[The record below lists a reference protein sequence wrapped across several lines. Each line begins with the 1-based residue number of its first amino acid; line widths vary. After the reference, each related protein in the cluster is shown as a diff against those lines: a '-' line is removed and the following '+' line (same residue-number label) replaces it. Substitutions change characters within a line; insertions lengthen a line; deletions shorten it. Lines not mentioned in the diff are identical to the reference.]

1 MINNEQ
7 TKDVLKR
14 IEDLYKYLQIEKKK
28 IEIINEDEKTA
39 APEFWNDP
47 KEAEVFLKQ
56 LRGKKRWVED
66 YNEIKIHLK
75 TYRFFRNLQKKM
87 PKVRRNWM
95 KPFQN

>member
-14 IEDLYKYLQIEKKK
+14 IDDLYKYLQIEKKR
-28 IEIINEDEKTA
+28 IEIVNEDEKTA

-56 LRGKKRWVED
+56 LRGKKRWVESYD
-66 YNEIKIHLK
+66 EIRGTFEDLLV
-75 TYRFFRNLQKKM
+75 LQEFAKEDPESEKE
-87 PKVRRNWM
+87 
-95 KPFQN
+95 